1 MAAVARSPEV
11 KLVFSAVT
19 LSSTK
24 MEAKTPVTLTLL
36 LSVTTKSTHPKLE
49 LREGQTRA
57 EPGAIPCIVSPSV
70 ARILSLLLLSTGDRR
85 VVMDVFVSRWL
96 PATKSVEADMV
107 VCW

>member
-24 MEAKTPVTLTLL
+24 MEAKISVTLTVLS
-36 LSVTTKSTHPKLE
+36 SVTTKSTHPKLS

-57 EPGAIPCIVSPSV
+57 EPGATACTVSPSI
-70 ARILSLLLLSTGDRR
+70 ARTLPLLLLSTGDRR
-85 VVMDVFVSRWL
+85 VVMDMLVSRWL
-96 PATKSVEADMV
+96 PATKSVKADMV
-107 VCW
+107 VR